1 MSDGSCLASQPP
13 QARALHGT
21 TAQGRALPL
30 ERRWNVGKPGR
41 RGLRSIFRPSHP
53 GLIWACSH
61 AKPCIKQLSPP
72 HLRSRNVE
80 ARWNVEARQPP
91 AARSIGTPASRSSL
105 TLRPTI
111 KVRCRLRTLSRFPM
125 CPPAPRPLSASSVP
139 HLMFAILIVAQE
151 RTPLLFGSRTKAE

>member
-1 MSDGSCLASQPP
+1 MSDGSRLASQQP

-21 TAQGRALPL
+21 TAQGRAPLL

-80 ARWNVEARQPP
+80 ARWNVEARQPL

-111 KVRCRLRTLSRFPM
+111 KVRCCLRTCVPISHVSTRSQASVRFVSITSHVCHIDCSTGADATTFRLSNK
-125 CPPAPRPLSASSVP
+125 
-139 HLMFAILIVAQE
+139 
-151 RTPLLFGSRTKAE
+151 G